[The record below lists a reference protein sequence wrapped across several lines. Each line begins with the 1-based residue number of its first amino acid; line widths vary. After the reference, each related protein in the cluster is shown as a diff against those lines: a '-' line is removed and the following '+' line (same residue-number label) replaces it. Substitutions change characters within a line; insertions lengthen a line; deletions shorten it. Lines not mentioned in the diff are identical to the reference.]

1 MRDAIALI
9 PLEPAMFIPC
19 EPFRSFCRKSEGF
32 DRHQGR
38 NRLVLAW
45 MLYPNWENEMTTG
58 EIGMLTLIIG
68 ALTLFGGVLGWAS
81 WQEARQRRKT
91 QKG

>member
-1 MRDAIALI
+1 
-9 PLEPAMFIPC
+9 
-19 EPFRSFCRKSEGF
+19 
-32 DRHQGR
+32 
-38 NRLVLAW
+38 